1 MSQTIKD
8 SQPQAGIPLIDRVS
22 DAFGSLVSWLTLLLV
37 ITTFVVVLLRYF
49 FDIGFIWMQE
59 STTWMHAFVF
69 MLGAAYTLRAG
80 DHVRVDVFYKQMSVR
95 RQAWVDI
102 LGTGL
107 FLLPL
112 CGYVFF
118 ESFLYVQQSWAAGE
132 SSREGSGL
140 GALYL
145 LKAVIPL
152 TALLLALQG
161 VSEIVRAVRRM
172 RQA

>member
-1 MSQTIKD
+1 MSQPVKD
-8 SQPQAGIPLIDRVS
+8 HQPAVGIALIDRVA
-22 DAFGSLVSWLTLLLV
+22 DLIGRAVSWLTLLLV

-49 FDIGFIWMQE
+49 LDIGFIWMQE

-102 LGTGL
+102 LGTVL
-107 FLLPL
+107 FLCPL

-118 ESFLYVQQSWAAGE
+118 ESLFYVQQSWAVGE

-140 GALYL
+140 GSLYL
-145 LKAVIPL
+145 LKTVIPL

-172 RQA
+172 RRG

>member
-1 MSQTIKD
+1 MSQTVKD
-8 SQPQAGIPLIDRVS
+8 QQPAAGIALIDRVS
-22 DAFGSLVSWLTLLLV
+22 DLSGRVVSWLTLLLV

-49 FDIGFIWMQE
+49 FDVGFIWMQE

-80 DHVRVDVFYKQMSVR
+80 DHVRVDVFYKQLSVR

-102 LGTGL
+102 LGTVFFL
-107 FLLPL
+107 FPL

-118 ESFLYVQQSWAAGE
+118 ESLFYVQQSWAAGE

-145 LKAVIPL
+145 LKTVIPL
-152 TALLLALQG
+152 TALMLALQG

>member
-1 MSQTIKD
+1 VSQTLKD
-8 SQPQAGIPLIDRVS
+8 SQPTTGIALIDRIS
-22 DAFGSLVSWLTLLLV
+22 DVFGSMVSWLTLLMV
-37 ITTFVVVLLRYF
+37 IVTFVIVMLRYF
-49 FDIGFIWMQE
+49 FDVGFIWMQE

-102 LGTGL
+102 LGTLL

-118 ESFLYVQQSWAAGE
+118 ESLFYVQQSWAAGE

-145 LKAVIPL
+145 LKTVIPL
-152 TALLLALQG
+152 TALMLALQG
-161 VSEIVRAVRRM
+161 VSEIARAIRRM
-172 RQA
+172 RQG